1 MNEPFTGGVLE
12 RDATRA
18 PRFPR
23 ARSRSRIFIFTAKLC
38 LDLVAAM
45 LPARRKLGQKILPAP
60 QLARLLGAGAA
71 LHPGFE
77 RGPGLRHADA
87 RLGRE
92 EPRRERGAEGILDGA
107 QVPEDA
113 DVEPAARG
121 SAAAPGAHRLEDY
134 AGPRVQ
140 ALG

>member
-60 QLARLLGAGAA
+60 QLARRIDERAQAPAA
-71 LHPGFE
+71 PRELAVKARVALRAAQQ
-77 RGPGLRHADA
+77 RGEPA
-87 RLGRE
+87 RVAARE
-92 EPRRERGAEGILDGA
+92 EPGVI
-107 QVPEDA
+107 
-113 DVEPAARG
+113 
-121 SAAAPGAHRLEDY
+121 
-134 AGPRVQ
+134 
-140 ALG
+140 